1 MHRDQQRRD
10 ALHLSSGR
18 NRVLNP
24 SRAVLRQRESYP
36 ESQLPPGV
44 QPLPRPTAFGR
55 AVELAFL
62 RWERRRLA
70 PVECFWRDF
79 GLHIVSASS
88 ERVVAR
94 GAGAAPCVAIAE
106 RGHATASWGLRSG
119 CPRTPTSNAT
129 STSSVRTGSPR
140 SRSPVVGA
148 ASNCSIRRGAASGC
162 CRVSARSKPCRCATA
177 WSSTTNTAQ
186 QAPRV
191 NRTVR
196 APIEPARVVRLGHVV
211 LQTVDFPR
219 MADWY
224 MRVLG
229 LIPTDVQY
237 LADGS
242 PNLAFC
248 RLDLGDTPADHH
260 TFVLVGGIEEKYEHS
275 AYEVV
280 DLDALGQGQQV
291 LRAQGHRHMWGIGR
305 HVLGSQLFDYWFD
318 PDGFEYEHYTDGD
331 VFTADLETHY
341 SPLEFGSIWAWGDD
355 APASMKP
362 KKNLRTV
369 LRVLGLLRRKR
380 DHPAAPEAA
389 RRKPWIRRP
398 APGAESNRTRRT
410 HHASHTHPLCRRRHA
425 PMGRAVRRRIA
436 PLHVDAASTGEL
448 LARHGSDLATRPRR
462 PTWRA
467 TTCAC
472 SRR

>member
-10 ALHLSSGR
+10 ALDLSSGR

-44 QPLPRPTAFGR
+44 QPLPRPSAFGR

-62 RWERRRLA
+62 RWERCRLA

-79 GLHIVSASS
+79 GLHIVGASS

-106 RGHATASWGLRSG
+106 RGPRNRFVGPAFRMSEDTDLERYVDQLGAHWLSPESIPGGGRGIELFDPSGRSVWLLQGQRQVECLPLRD
-119 CPRTPTSNAT
+119 PL
-129 STSSVRTGSPR
+129 V
-140 SRSPVVGA
+140 
-148 ASNCSIRRGAASGC
+148 
-162 CRVSARSKPCRCATA
+162 
-177 WSSTTNTAQ
+177 STTNTAQ

-219 MADWY
+219 LADWY
-224 MRVLG
+224 LRVLG

-248 RLDLGDTPADHH
+248 RLDLGEHPADHH
-260 TFVLVGGIEEKYEHS
+260 TLVLVGAIEEKYEHS

-331 VFTADLETHY
+331 VFTSDFETQY
-341 SPLEFGSIWAWGDD
+341 SPLEFGSLWAWGDD

-362 KKNLRTV
+362 KKDLRTV
-369 LRVLGLLRRKR
+369 LHVLGLLRRKAITPQR
-380 DHPAAPEAA
+380 LKLLGEALDPPA
-389 RRKPWIRRP
+389 RPW
-398 APGAESNRTRRT
+398 G
-410 HHASHTHPLCRRRHA
+410 
-425 PMGRAVRRRIA
+425 
-436 PLHVDAASTGEL
+436 
-448 LARHGSDLATRPRR
+448 
-462 PTWRA
+462 
-467 TTCAC
+467 
-472 SRR
+472 